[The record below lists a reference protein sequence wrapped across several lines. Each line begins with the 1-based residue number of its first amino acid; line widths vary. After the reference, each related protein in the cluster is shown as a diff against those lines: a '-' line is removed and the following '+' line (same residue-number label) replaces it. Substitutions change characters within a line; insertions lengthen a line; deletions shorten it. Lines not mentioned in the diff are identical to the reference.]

1 MLPCVIGDKKGHP
14 MEALFAISIIGFL
27 VWAFSKSP
35 NKGNKRVPLKPHVL
49 IDGEYIE
56 VTRRHSKGNRLICT
70 LKGGD
75 RGARRTKVAVP
86 FDSVKWLPRR

>member
-1 MLPCVIGDKKGHP
+1 MD
-14 MEALFAISIIGFL
+14 AIIAVSIIGFI
-27 VWAFSKSP
+27 VWAFTRSPDSK
-35 NKGNKRVPLKPHVL
+35 NKRLPLKPHVL

-56 VTRRHSKGNRLICT
+56 VTRRHSKGSKLICT
-70 LKGGD
+70 LKGGN